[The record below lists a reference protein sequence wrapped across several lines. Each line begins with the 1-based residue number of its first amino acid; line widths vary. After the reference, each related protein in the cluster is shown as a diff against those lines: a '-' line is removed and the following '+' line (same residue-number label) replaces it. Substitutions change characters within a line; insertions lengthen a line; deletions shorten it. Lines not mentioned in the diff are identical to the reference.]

1 MKPSENNNS
10 GEKTK
15 SETWFHKWK
24 KISGASV
31 YFTQFYTYLF
41 SKMQNSNSKME
52 KNLDPT

>member
-41 SKMQNSNSKME
+41 SKMQNSNSKIE